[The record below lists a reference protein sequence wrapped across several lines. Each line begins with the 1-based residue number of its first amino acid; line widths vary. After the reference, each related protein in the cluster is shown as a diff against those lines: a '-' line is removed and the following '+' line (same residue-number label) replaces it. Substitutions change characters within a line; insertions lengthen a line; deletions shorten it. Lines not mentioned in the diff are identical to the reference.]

1 MKMARG
7 RFLEAMKSP
16 RFRIQNGV
24 LKEEIKKLFLREG
37 ELWTAKL
44 LKNYTGNEEI
54 LFRYYRDTMKWVPAD
69 LKSVIFLQQ

>member
-7 RFLEAMKSP
+7 RFLEAMKTP
-16 RFRIQNGV
+16 RFRRQNGV

-44 LKNYTGNEEI
+44 LKKTTEEMKK
-54 LFRYYRDTMKWVPAD
+54 YYLDT
-69 LKSVIFLQQ
+69 IETQ